1 MQKVRATF
9 SRCIAVFIIGV
20 LAWSAVMIL
29 PQDAEGLTISYFQRT
44 TIDSSAQQPARIDS
58 IPSSEAITIRVN
70 GVPYTYYTSVSKS
83 SPLPNLKPLATT
95 PKVPTGLEV
104 VSIGDGRLDLSWNK
118 NSESDLKHY
127 RLAYKPAGGSY
138 KSVFTTGT
146 NYSLTGLEN
155 GKKYTLKVKA
165 ISNNSGE
172 SSYCSFV
179 YATPKVTAPSV
190 PKGLN
195 VVSVGDGQLDVAWNK
210 NSESDLKHYRL
221 AYKPAGGSYKSVFTN
236 GTSYSLTGLENGKKY
251 TLKVKAISNSGGE
264 SSYCSFV
271 YATPVSSATPPSQS
285 NVEVKTLAS
294 GTKYATSL
302 YVIKS
307 GKPGP
312 VVMVVGGVHGNEK
325 AGYTAAR
332 KISEYQVSR
341 GTLLVLPEANQLA
354 IKAGRRAAS
363 GYSDL
368 NRSFPQSSSQA
379 PKTAL
384 SRAIYSEIKN
394 HKVDWLIDLH
404 EGYDYYKNT
413 STSSVGQTM
422 IYYPANSTRTTAQA
436 IVNDL
441 NNGISTS
448 KQKFSLLRYPAKGS
462 LARAAGEYLG
472 VRAMIFETCSKP
484 ALSTRVNYQTQA
496 VNKLLRSLNMR

>member
-9 SRCIAVFIIGV
+9 SSCLAVLIIGV
-20 LAWSAVMIL
+20 LAGYAVMLL
-29 PQDAEGLTISYFQRT
+29 PQYAEGETISSSP
-44 TIDSSAQQPARIDS
+44 TITIGSPAQQPVRIDANS
-58 IPSSEAITIRVN
+58 SSEAITIRVN
-70 GVPYTYYTSVSKS
+70 GVPYTYYTTVSKS
-83 SPLPNLKPLATT
+83 TPSPALKPLVTA
-95 PKVPTGLEV
+95 PKVPTGLRV
-104 VSIGDGRLDLSWNK
+104 VSI
-118 NSESDLKHY
+118 
-127 RLAYKPAGGSY
+127 
-138 KSVFTTGT
+138 
-146 NYSLTGLEN
+146 
-155 GKKYTLKVKA
+155 
-165 ISNNSGE
+165 
-172 SSYCSFV
+172 
-179 YATPKVTAPSV
+179 
-190 PKGLN
+190 
-195 VVSVGDGQLDVAWNK
+195 GDGQLDVAWNK

-221 AYKPAGGSYKSVFTN
+221 AYKPAGGSYKSVFTT

-251 TLKVKAISNSGGE
+251 TLKVKAISNSGAE
-264 SSYCSFV
+264 TSYCSFV
-271 YATPVSSATPPSQS
+271 YATPVNSSPSPS
-285 NVEVKTLAS
+285 ESKVEVKTLAP
-294 GTKYATSL
+294 GTKYATPL
-302 YVIKS
+302 YVINS

-332 KISEYQVSR
+332 KITEYQISR

-368 NRSFPQSSSQA
+368 NRSFPQTSSQA

-384 SRAIYSEIKN
+384 SRAIFNAIKE

-404 EGYDYYKNT
+404 EGYDYYKN
-413 STSSVGQTM
+413 SNTSSVGQTL

-441 NNGISTS
+441 NKGIKTS
-448 KQKFSLLRYPAKGS
+448 NQKFTLLRYPVKGS

-496 VNKLLRSLNMR
+496 VNKLLNTLNMR

>member
-1 MQKVRATF
+1 MQKVRATI
-9 SRCIAVFIIGV
+9 SRCIAVLIIAV
-20 LAWSAVMIL
+20 LAWSAIMVL
-29 PQDAEGLTISYFQRT
+29 PKDAEGLTISYQQAT
-44 TIDSSAQQPARIDS
+44 TIASPQQPAGIDGN
-58 IPSSEAITIRVN
+58 PSSEAVTIRVN
-70 GVPYTYYTSVSKS
+70 GVPYTYYTSVSGS
-83 SPLPNLKPLATT
+83 TPLPNLKPLVTT
-95 PKVPTGLEV
+95 PKVPTGLKV
-104 VSIGDGRLDLSWNK
+104 VSIGNGRLDLSWNR
-118 NSESDLKHY
+118 NSESDLKQY

-146 NYSLTGLEN
+146 
-155 GKKYTLKVKA
+155 
-165 ISNNSGE
+165 
-172 SSYCSFV
+172 
-179 YATPKVTAPSV
+179 
-190 PKGLN
+190 
-195 VVSVGDGQLDVAWNK
+195 
-210 NSESDLKHYRL
+210 
-221 AYKPAGGSYKSVFTN
+221 
-236 GTSYSLTGLENGKKY
+236 SYSLSGLENGKKY

-271 YATPVSSATPPSQS
+271 YATPKLTAPSVPKGLTVVSVGDGQLDVAWNKNSESNLKQYRLAYKPEGGSYKSVYTTGTSCSLIGLENGKKYTLKVKAISNSGEESSYCSFVYAKPASSATPPSQS

-294 GTKYATSL
+294 GTKQATSL

-384 SRAIYSEIKN
+384 SRAIYSAIKD

-404 EGYDYYKNT
+404 EGYDYYKNS
-413 STSSVGQTM
+413 STNSVGQTM
-422 IYYPANSTRTTAQA
+422 IYYPANSTRPTAQA

-441 NNGISTS
+441 NKGISTS
-448 KQKFSLLRYPAKGS
+448 SQKFTLLRYPVKGS
-462 LARAAGEYLG
+462 LTRAAGEYLG
-472 VRAMIFETCSKP
+472 VRAMIFETYSKP
-484 ALSTRVNYQTQA
+484 ALSTRVKYQTQA
-496 VNKLLRSLNMR
+496 VNKLLSSLNMR